1 MRIGNEGNS
10 VLVVAND
17 CDEEN
22 DDDVDGEYDFDVTD
36 IDNKG

>member
-1 MRIGNEGNS
+1 M
-10 VLVVAND
+10 VVAND